1 MLQSPMDYIPFGM
14 VWSKENSMSIIETN
28 FGTRL
33 DPKRVALGSATNV
46 TKQGAFYVF
55 SLRVDTDDV
64 REYSFSN
71 RDRAVAMRNVLI
83 SHLEKKVIFENRKR
97 A

>member
-1 MLQSPMDYIPFGM
+1 MT
-14 VWSKENSMSIIETN
+14 IIETN
-28 FGTRL
+28 FGTRI
-33 DPKRVALGSATNV
+33 DPHRVALGSATNV

-55 SLRVDTDDV
+55 SLRVDVDDV

-83 SHLEKKVIFENRKR
+83 SHLEKKVRFENRKR

>member
-1 MLQSPMDYIPFGM
+1 MT
-14 VWSKENSMSIIETN
+14 IIETN
-28 FGTRL
+28 FGTRI
-33 DPKRVALGSATNV
+33 DPHRVALGSATNI

-55 SLRVDTDDV
+55 SLRVDTDDI

-83 SHLEKKVIFENRKR
+83 SHFREKVRFENRKR

>member
-1 MLQSPMDYIPFGM
+1 MLQLPMDYILYGM
-14 VWSKENSMSIIETN
+14 VWLKENSMSIIETN

-46 TKQGAFYVF
+46 TKKGAFYVF

>member
-1 MLQSPMDYIPFGM
+1 
-14 VWSKENSMSIIETN
+14 MSIIETN

-83 SHLEKKVIFENRKR
+83 SHLREKVRFENRKR

>member
-1 MLQSPMDYIPFGM
+1 
-14 VWSKENSMSIIETN
+14 MSIIETN

-71 RDRAVAMRNVLI
+71 RDRAVAMQNVLI

>member
-1 MLQSPMDYIPFGM
+1 
-14 VWSKENSMSIIETN
+14 MSIIETN

-55 SLRVDTDDV
+55 SLRVETDDV

>member
-1 MLQSPMDYIPFGM
+1 
-14 VWSKENSMSIIETN
+14 MSIIETN

-33 DPKRVALGSATNV
+33 DPQRVALGSATNV
-46 TKQGAFYVF
+46 TRQGAFYVF
-55 SLRVDTDDV
+55 SLRVDNNDI
-64 REYSFSN
+64 REYSFTN

-83 SHLEKKVIFENRKR
+83 SHLEKKVRFENRKR

>member
-1 MLQSPMDYIPFGM
+1 
-14 VWSKENSMSIIETN
+14 MSIIETN
-28 FGTRL
+28 FGTIL
-33 DPKRVALGSATNV
+33 YPKRVALGSATNV

-83 SHLEKKVIFENRKR
+83 SHLEKKVRFENRKR

>member
-1 MLQSPMDYIPFGM
+1 MRQSPTDYTPYGM
-14 VWSKENSMSIIETN
+14 VWGKENSMSIIETN

-33 DPKRVALGSATNV
+33 DPHRVALGSATNV

-83 SHLEKKVIFENRKR
+83 SHLEKKVRFENRKR

>member
-1 MLQSPMDYIPFGM
+1 MT
-14 VWSKENSMSIIETN
+14 IIETN
-28 FGTRL
+28 FGTRI
-33 DPKRVALGSATNV
+33 DPHRDALGSATNI

-55 SLRVDTDDV
+55 SLRVDTDDT

-83 SHLEKKVIFENRKR
+83 SHLREKVRFENRKR

>member
-1 MLQSPMDYIPFGM
+1 MEEKYSINEILNAVNEINEIKVNTQIK
-14 VWSKENSMSIIETN
+14 SK
-28 FGTRL
+28 
-33 DPKRVALGSATNV
+33 KRVDN
-46 TKQGAFYVF
+46 
-55 SLRVDTDDV
+55 DDI

-83 SHLEKKVIFENRKR
+83 SHLEKKVRFENRKR

>member
-1 MLQSPMDYIPFGM
+1 
-14 VWSKENSMSIIETN
+14 MSIIETN

-55 SLRVDTDDV
+55 SLRVDIDDV